1 MLKKQEML
9 IMLPFFLV
17 LSLSANL
24 HAEKHRPQ
32 RWSFAFENIS
42 VKDALL
48 EIREQAGIEFYIDE
62 TIVQG
67 ELSRRTI
74 SKLYHNKPL
83 DKIITDIFRN
93 DNCAMTWS
101 YRNKRLSHVR
111 IWIYAVA
118 QTTERLPSKAAIS
131 SAPKINSSVHPGHH
145 SGPSPSSAGVRRG
158 SIVSPARS
166 ENSIRYGN
174 GPKALS
180 RSLSSSNRSNTNSYV
195 YNSQTNSST
204 LASNSSDVSSSEPA
218 SSTSY
223 AVENNQDIETASGYS
238 ASASSASDGSSSEP
252 ASPTSYAVENDQN
265 IETVSPTT
273 HSAIENDQNDSD
285 PAISSQLETQ
295 SEIVSDDNPEEYASV
310 IYQEPMEE
318 TEDTDNEDWQPETS
332 STLIDAMGIARYMAR
347 CLYVFE

>member
-48 EIREQAGIEFYIDE
+48 EIRNQAGIEFYIDE
-62 TIVQG
+62 AIVQG
-67 ELSRRTI
+67 ELSSRTI

-101 YRNKRLSHVR
+101 YRNNRLSHVR

-118 QTTERLPSKAAIS
+118 QTTECLPFKAAIS
-131 SAPKINSSVHPGHH
+131 SSAPGGNPSVRSGSNSGK
-145 SGPSPSSAGVRRG
+145 GPSSSGIRTGPKASPVRSG
-158 SIVSPARS
+158 
-166 ENSIRYGN
+166 NSIRYRN
-174 GPKALS
+174 APKEFI
-180 RSLSSSNRSNTNSYV
+180 RSSSSSNSSNTTSYV
-195 YNSQTNSST
+195 YNSQTNSSAS
-204 LASNSSDVSSSEPA
+204 ASNASDVSSSEPA

-223 AVENNQDIETASGYS
+223 AVENDQDIEAVL
-238 ASASSASDGSSSEP
+238 P
-252 ASPTSYAVENDQN
+252 ATN
-265 IETVSPTT
+265 
-273 HSAIENDQNDSD
+273 SAIETDQNDSD
-285 PAISSQLETQ
+285 PAISSQPENQ
-295 SEIVSDDNPEEYASV
+295 NEIVSDDNPAEYVSV

-318 TEDTDNEDWQPETS
+318 TEDTEDEEWQPETS
-332 STLIDAMGIARYMAR
+332 STLVDAMGIARYMAHY
-347 CLYVFE
+347 LHVLQ